1 MILILLFVR
10 ISFCKSKVN
19 FLHRNTTHWPG
30 QVLNSDLS
38 TSVQRDI
45 YWPMHLPHIFLGD
58 YEYLLNY
65 LEKLVLWFYKL
76 YFYAL
81 SGWQPRWFV
90 LEVGVLAY
98 YKSQEEVG
106 LGSRGSVK
114 MACCEISG
122 KSLTYKLLR
131 YIEVHKATRW
141 TIRDGLMLLWFK
153 DLLLSYSH

>member
-1 MILILLFVR
+1 MVLLI
-10 ISFCKSKVN
+10 C
-19 FLHRNTTHWPG
+19 
-30 QVLNSDLS
+30 
-38 TSVQRDI
+38 
-45 YWPMHLPHIFLGD
+45 
-58 YEYLLNY
+58 
-65 LEKLVLWFYKL
+65 
-76 YFYAL
+76 FYAL

-122 KSLTYKLLR
+122 KSLTYKPLR

-141 TIRDGLMLLWFK
+141 TIRDGLMLQLLRVCGTKERALKSVFNLSTLPWHSLSEFNSCISPWYSSSAGSVLWISLPKVLKLVKIAKWHENSF
-153 DLLLSYSH
+153 LLSGAYITI